1 MLRKSILLVVFWMLA
16 FLNTSFVDISH
27 CEGEDTYYS
36 LEEALAEPEKVI
48 KLDIAMLKLTSI
60 SPDIAK
66 LINLECLDLS
76 FNRIS
81 TLPPEFAQLKKLRVL
96 NLMGTRFMTK
106 VPDVVA
112 KLPGL
117 EELDI
122 RNHPEW
128 KGTQFEDAI
137 KMLPN
142 VKVIIE

>member
-1 MLRKSILLVVFWMLA
+1 MRKLALLALLSVFV
-16 FLNTSFVDISH
+16 FLCSAFVDISH

-48 KLDIAMLKLTSI
+48 KMDIAMLKLTSI

-66 LINLECLDLS
+66 LVNLECLDLS
-76 FNRIS
+76 FNKIS
-81 TLPPEFAQLKKLRVL
+81 TLPPEFAELKKLRVL
-96 NLMGTRFMTK
+96 NLMGTRYMAK
-106 VPDVVA
+106 VPDIVA
-112 KLPGL
+112 KLPSL

-142 VKVIIE
+142 VVVITE